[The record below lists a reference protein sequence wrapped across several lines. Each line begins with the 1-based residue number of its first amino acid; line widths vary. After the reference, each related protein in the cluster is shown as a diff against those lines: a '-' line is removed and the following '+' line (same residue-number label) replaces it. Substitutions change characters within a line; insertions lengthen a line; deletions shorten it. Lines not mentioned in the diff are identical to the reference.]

1 MGKPSG
7 NGWGLGVS
15 EGSKKPELAR
25 RNGFGAQLARNYD
38 IVTLGIAAAAIIL
51 FVGTGGSV
59 VPRLVAAWRGAA
71 QAPDV
76 LMTNAFLLNIAVI
89 LFGWNRYKALNAEL
103 VDRRRSESEARRLAD
118 IDPLTGCLNRRSI
131 NPAIYNLVRGAHA
144 EGRAVATI
152 LVDLDNFKQVN
163 DLHGHHVGDRVLN
176 AASDRLA
183 DVLPVG
189 ALLARL
195 GGDEFA
201 AALTYDPSD
210 RDMPEC
216 LALRLIEKVA
226 EPIELEVGQVE
237 ITMSVGVVSS
247 QVLKSVASKEET
259 AVQLLRKGDIAMYQA
274 KKLGKNRMVWFEPEM
289 EHELR
294 FRNDLESG
302 IRHGLANREF
312 VPYYEQQIDLETGD
326 LVGFEML
333 ARWESPALGV
343 VGPDIFIPIAEEIGL
358 IGDLS
363 EQLMA
368 QAFEDA
374 KLWDPKLTVSVNISP
389 IQLRDP
395 WFSQKLLKM
404 LVQHNFP
411 PSRLDI
417 EITESCLHENIG
429 LVRSMIT
436 SLQNQGVGVSL
447 DDFGTGYSSLS
458 QLRTLPFDRLKIDRS
473 FIRDLD
479 GDIAESK
486 LVDAIVSMG
495 DGLSMPI
502 TAEGIENAKILET
515 LRSMGQ
521 LKGQGY
527 HYGKPEPAHL
537 VLQRLATKGL
547 LATDHDKPAK
557 DRPSK
562 RIRSQAF

>member
-247 QVLKSVASKEET
+247 QVLKSVASEEET

-537 VLQRLATKGL
+537 VLQRLATEGL
-547 LATDHDKPAK
+547 LAADQDKPAK
-557 DRPSK
+557 DQPSK

>member
-247 QVLKSVASKEET
+247 QVLKSVASEEET

-547 LATDHDKPAK
+547 LATDQEKPAK
-557 DRPSK
+557 DQPSK